1 MRGVLSKRVE
11 KVTGQLHQEGWVEL
25 ASLNISSV
33 VITVVYYI
41 TRRLLR
47 LLLRLLLNLK
57 R

>member
-1 MRGVLSKRVE
+1 MRGVLSERVE

-47 LLLRLLLNLK
+47 LLRLLLNLK